1 VAQIFSGRISMAEV
15 NKITENEEIS
25 KAVWHYVGIGVL
37 WLSLMFTGLAL
48 ERLGL
53 TSGYLTSVIPGE
65 VNTLKKQVVDFEAN
79 QRKVM
84 DENQRLKGLIG
95 REAATSD
102 ALNICQG
109 EKKKLEDELKQAK
122 AGN

>member
-1 VAQIFSGRISMAEV
+1 MAEV
-15 NKITENEEIS
+15 KQVSEGEEIS
-25 KAVWHYVGIGVL
+25 KAVWHSVGVGILWISLILTGV
-37 WLSLMFTGLAL
+37 AI

-53 TSGYLTSVIPGE
+53 TSDYLTSVIPGE
-65 VNTLKKQVVDFEAN
+65 VGGLRAKNAEYETN

-95 REAATSD
+95 REATTAD

-109 EKKKLEDELKQAK
+109 EKKKLEDELKQVK
-122 AGN
+122 VDGR